1 MTISSLPLLVRFL
14 IRHAAIGFGVAIL
27 FVGLLLALDI
37 GGIAKLIFASSS
49 AGLALA
55 ILTFSVGL
63 TFSSVQMGFAVMF
76 LRDDS

>member
-14 IRHAAIGFGVAIL
+14 IRHAAIGFGVAVL
-27 FVGLLLALDI
+27 FVGLLLA
-37 GGIAKLIFASSS
+37 SS

-76 LRDDS
+76 LRDDG

>member
-14 IRHAAIGFGVAIL
+14 IRHAVIGFCIAIL
-27 FVGLLLALDI
+27 FVGLLLSFNI
-37 GGIAKLIFASSS
+37 GGIATLIFASSS
-49 AGLALA
+49 AVLALF
-55 ILTFSVGL
+55 ILTFSLGL